1 MRHALT
7 QGVSTDFV
15 NFIKSTPVFSYNLLI
30 IYMNWLKKTNDMIKI
45 LALSSKEQTVLRTI
59 FNLTDK
65 FGIMTDIISENKDE
79 FEININDRWSA
90 GQDLVHLIKVLKI
103 VNIGFTLPKPILR
116 LIYGI
121 NKNNNRS
128 FEQLQMLYKSA
139 LDGGVKAPTIYVPKP
154 VAYID
159 KDNLIQKHA
168 SLNKSFIDKLNN
180 HTQYE
185 LDSYRL
191 PHPILGKIS
200 LGELAIFTSF
210 HTSHHYELLKSKL
223 GH

>member
-1 MRHALT
+1 MDK
-7 QGVSTDFV
+7 SII
-15 NFIKSTPVFSYNLLI
+15 IKSLEENVIQF
-30 IYMNWLKKTNDMIKI
+30 NDLVKG
-45 LALSSKEQTVLRTI
+45 L
-59 FNLTDK
+59 
-65 FGIMTDIISENKDE
+65 NKDE
-79 FEININDRWSA
+79 FEINLNNKWSA

-116 LIYGI
+116 LMYGI
-121 NKNNNRS
+121 QKNNNRS
-128 FEQLQMLYKSA
+128 FEQLQQMYKSA
-139 LDGGVKAPTIYVPKP
+139 LEGGAKAPTIYIPKP
-154 VAYID
+154 VVYID
-159 KDNLIQKHA
+159 KDNLIQKHV

-200 LGELAIFTSF
+200 LRELASFTSF
-210 HTSHHYELLKSKL
+210 HTSHHFESLKSKL

>member
-1 MRHALT
+1 MDK
-7 QGVSTDFV
+7 SII
-15 NFIKSTPVFSYNLLI
+15 IKSIDENVIKFNEFV
-30 IYMNWLKKTNDMIKI
+30 KI
-45 LALSSKEQTVLRTI
+45 LS
-59 FNLTDK
+59 
-65 FGIMTDIISENKDE
+65 KDE
-79 FEININDRWSA
+79 FEINLNNKWSA

-116 LIYGI
+116 IMYGTH
-121 NKNNNRS
+121 KNNNRS
-128 FEQLQMLYKSA
+128 FEQLQQMYKSA
-139 LDGGVKAPTIYVPKP
+139 LEGGAKAPTIYIPKA
-154 VAYID
+154 VTYND

-210 HTSHHYELLKSKL
+210 HTSHHFELLKSKL

>member
-1 MRHALT
+1 MDKTTLIQSLDDSAA
-7 QGVSTDFV
+7 Q
-15 NFIKSTPVFSYNLLI
+15 FIELVKDL
-30 IYMNWLKKTNDMIKI
+30 
-45 LALSSKEQTVLRTI
+45 
-59 FNLTDK
+59 
-65 FGIMTDIISENKDE
+65 NKDE
-79 FEININDRWSA
+79 FEVNVNNKWSA

-116 LIYGI
+116 LMYGI
-121 NKNNNRS
+121 QKNNNRS
-128 FEQLQMLYKSA
+128 FEQLQQIYKSA
-139 LDGGVKAPTIYVPKP
+139 LEGGAKAPTIYIPKP
-154 VAYID
+154 VTYND

-210 HTSHHYELLKSKL
+210 HTSHHFELLKSKL

>member
-1 MRHALT
+1 MDK
-7 QGVSTDFV
+7 SII
-15 NFIKSTPVFSYNLLI
+15 IKSLEENVIQFNDLVKNL
-30 IYMNWLKKTNDMIKI
+30 
-45 LALSSKEQTVLRTI
+45 
-59 FNLTDK
+59 
-65 FGIMTDIISENKDE
+65 NKAE
-79 FEININDRWSA
+79 FEINLNNKWSA

-116 LIYGI
+116 LMYGI
-121 NKNNNRS
+121 QKNNNRS
-128 FEQLQMLYKSA
+128 FEQLQQMYKSA
-139 LDGGVKAPTIYVPKP
+139 LEGGAKAPTIYIPKP
-154 VAYID
+154 VVYTD
-159 KDNLIQKHA
+159 KDNLIQKHT

-210 HTSHHYELLKSKL
+210 HTSHHFELLKSKL